1 MSYLVG
7 VSVLLALAALAT
19 GQARGDEYWRT
30 IPYDKL
36 HDAFQSVKPLDG
48 AKYIRLD
55 RSISTSAPGMTLDD
69 VRMVIET
76 GSGTLEVGIG
86 DDGSLDFPMDEALLA
101 ANPPVRVNVPEGQL
115 AINVEIE
122 WEIPVTQTFGYALV
136 TDVEDEYRRF
146 VKAQGMLARMMA
158 PDLAGL
164 AVRFPD
170 GERATATVSAPA
182 GVVIEAGEDGRIVI
196 PSGKSWDD
204 AEVLLS
210 RMPAGLEPVFEN

>member
-1 MSYLVG
+1 M
-7 VSVLLALAALAT
+7 
-19 GQARGDEYWRT
+19 
-30 IPYDKL
+30 
-36 HDAFQSVKPLDG
+36 KPLDD

-55 RSISTSAPGMTLDD
+55 RRISTSALGMTLDD

-101 ANPPVRVNVPEGQL
+101 ENPPVRVNVPEGQL

-196 PSGKSWDD
+196 PAGRIGMTRKSCCRGCRRGWSPYSRTRGCPGTLLLEQTHDLLDD
-204 AEVLLS
+204 AVEDRILVFI
-210 RMPAGLEPVFEN
+210 PARDRH